1 VKGNKTRDSAKVIA
15 WYCWDLKLPVKMG
28 LDVLRWLHNR
38 PQLKNLLVLV
48 LTSSS
53 NTREVD
59 EAYRLG
65 ARAFLVKPVSTDKRI
80 EMARVIKQFWLELN

>member
-1 VKGNKTRDSAKVIA
+1 
-15 WYCWDLKLPVKMG
+15 MG
-28 LDVLRWLHNR
+28 SDVLRWLQTQ
-38 PQLKNLLVLV
+38 PQLQSLLVLV

-53 NTREVD
+53 NLRDVD

-80 EMARVIKQFWLELN
+80 EMARIIKQFWLELNEPSSLGPAGPD